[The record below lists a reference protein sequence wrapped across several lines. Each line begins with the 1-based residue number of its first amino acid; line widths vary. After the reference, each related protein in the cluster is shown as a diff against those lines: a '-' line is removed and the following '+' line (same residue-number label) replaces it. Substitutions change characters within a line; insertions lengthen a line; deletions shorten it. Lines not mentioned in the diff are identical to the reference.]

1 MGLFDRFNLSFT
13 NCINKRKIMVNR
25 QWPRIISVSLI
36 LILSA
41 NSCLCKNLTNE
52 SRYKNGL
59 TTDPLT
65 YNFYDVS
72 ETTIEPLFAQNRTVV
87 KNSEPAFSTGNTLWD
102 AVIKECLRKPTFSCI
117 QKNVYSYLDEQ
128 LNTDDFNVT
137 NRLLFFKNRVD
148 FTKYTKEAN
157 LKHNTVDDEHD
168 EEEGRAGML
177 LLV

>member
-1 MGLFDRFNLSFT
+1 
-13 NCINKRKIMVNR
+13 
-25 QWPRIISVSLI
+25 
-36 LILSA
+36 
-41 NSCLCKNLTNE
+41 
-52 SRYKNGL
+52 
-59 TTDPLT
+59 
-65 YNFYDVS
+65 
-72 ETTIEPLFAQNRTVV
+72 
-87 KNSEPAFSTGNTLWD
+87 
-102 AVIKECLRKPTFSCI
+102 
-117 QKNVYSYLDEQ
+117 LDEQ